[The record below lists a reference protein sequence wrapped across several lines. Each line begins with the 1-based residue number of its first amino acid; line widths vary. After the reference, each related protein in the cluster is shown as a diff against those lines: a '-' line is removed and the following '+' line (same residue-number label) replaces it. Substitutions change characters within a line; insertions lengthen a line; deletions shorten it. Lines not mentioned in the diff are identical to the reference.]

1 MHKTTDPS
9 QPLSSYF
16 SDSETS
22 ELDLALEIIGRIPDD
37 PHYYRPKGTE
47 VAAILKTYKVD
58 TKTLIAAILSDPRLG
73 QLNPQ
78 PDIKALFGETI
89 VEQFNGLF

>member
-16 SDSETS
+16 SDSETR
-22 ELDLALEIIGRIPDD
+22 ELDLALEIVGRIPDD

-47 VAAILKTYKVD
+47 VAAILK
-58 TKTLIAAILSDPRLG
+58 A
-73 QLNPQ
+73 
-78 PDIKALFGETI
+78 
-89 VEQFNGLF
+89 